1 MAHTTYMEIHTVNKS
16 KLSLAI
22 LAALITT
29 QANASSSAE
38 LDTVSVTAT
47 RSAEEILKQPLS
59 VVKKG
64 AEEKQLDQAIFQ
76 KDVLNSVAGVSI
88 KQTGSV
94 IGHTAAIRTPNT
106 TLPYFLYLQDNVPVQ
121 SSGFF
126 NHNAMAY
133 TNFQTA
139 QTAEVI
145 KGAGTALYG
154 SDSVAAT
161 VNIQSAVPSKTLER
175 KVNLYGGSDGFKQG
189 GFSVSNTLKDDS
201 SYRFDASMTDSDG
214 WREHTNMKRHEIN
227 GQYNFSTEDNDF
239 KVAVVSNHSR
249 AQQAGSLIGLSE
261 LETNRTSIGDL
272 ASSLSKV
279 DAMRQ
284 FDHNRLS
291 LEWDSYQLKDVDLNT
306 IAYVRNTRN
315 QYTATW
321 EKSLPHNDSQ
331 QNTLGIMHKGT
342 LNPSWGRFIYGLDSE
357 MTQGKTLYT
366 QQFEDVAN
374 SVAKGTIYDYKID
387 YLAISPYIH
396 SDWNLTDKTTL
407 SAGLRYDSNQ
417 YQYKNNTADGQYAS
431 SKFLRVG
438 DRNDSYTHLSP
449 KVALNYTISPQAIVY
464 GRYANSF
471 RVPSASR
478 LYSLKTNNAS
488 FTLNPET
495 SDTFEVGYKLDG
507 KSTDIEVAFYYMN
520 ISDTITRYEDGS
532 GDRYYDNGGTTINKG
547 LEISLS
553 QTFSSEWSSKVAFSR
568 SEHRFENDTT
578 YGNNE
583 MASAPNNK
591 VNVRFFYSPNQIQGL
606 KLMAEADYNSD
617 YYMDHSHT
625 KSYAGYKVF
634 NLKADYD
641 VNKTWRVFAK
651 VDNVTDEVYAESAS
665 YGYGKEKY
673 TPAAP
678 RQVFLGVN
686 ATW

>member
-1 MAHTTYMEIHTVNKS
+1 VQKS
-16 KLSLAI
+16 NLSLVV
-22 LAALITT
+22 LAVLTAS
-29 QANASSSAE
+29 QANANESVE
-38 LDTVSVTAT
+38 LDSVTVTAT
-47 RSAEEILKQPLS
+47 RDAEHISKQPLS
-59 VVKKG
+59 VAKKG
-64 AEEKQLDQAIFQ
+64 AEEKQLDQALFQ

-106 TLPYFLYLQDNVPVQ
+106 TLPYFLYLQDSVPVQ

-139 QTAEVI
+139 QTAEVL

-161 VNIQSAVPSKTLER
+161 VNIQSAAPSKELEH
-175 KVNLYGGSDGFKQG
+175 KLNIYGGSDGFKQA
-189 GFSVSNTLKDDS
+189 GFSVSDTVDEDR
-201 SYRFDASMTDSDG
+201 SYRFDASTTDSDG
-214 WREHTNMKRHEIN
+214 WRDHTEMKRHEIS
-227 GQYNFSTEDNDF
+227 GQYNFSTENSDF
-239 KVAVVSNHSR
+239 KVAVVSNYSR
-249 AQQAGSLIGLSE
+249 AQQAGNLNSLDE
-261 LETNRTSIGDL
+261 LESNPTYIGDNL
-272 ASSLSKV
+272 NSSLSKV

-291 LEWDSYQLKDVDLNT
+291 IEWDSYQLKGVDLNT
-306 IAYVRNTRN
+306 IAYIRNTRN

-342 LNPSWGRFIYGLDSE
+342 LNPSWGRFIYGIDGE
-357 MTQGKTLYT
+357 VTKGTTLYT
-366 QQFEDVAN
+366 QQFEDVDN
-374 SVAKGTIYDYKID
+374 SVAKGTIYDYEID
-387 YLAISPYIH
+387 YLAISPYLH
-396 SDWNLTDKTTL
+396 GDVNLTDKTTL

-417 YQYKNNTADGQYAS
+417 YQYQNNAADGQYAD
-431 SKFLRVG
+431 SKFLRVS
-438 DRNDSYTHLSP
+438 DRNDSYSHLSP
-449 KVALNYTISPQAIVY
+449 KLALNFEVSPQAIIY

-471 RVPSASR
+471 RIPSASR

-495 SDTFEVGYKLDG
+495 SDTFEIGYKLDG
-507 KSTDIEVAFYYMN
+507 KSTDIEVALYYMN
-520 ISDTITRYEDGS
+520 ISDTITEYKDDA

-547 LEISLS
+547 LEVSLS
-553 QTFSSEWSSKVAFSR
+553 HTFSSEWSSKIALSR
-568 SEHRFENDTT
+568 SEHRFENDDK

-583 MASAPNNK
+583 MAAAPNSK
-591 VNVRFFYSPNQIQGL
+591 VNVRVFYSPSQIKGL

-625 KSYAGYKVF
+625 KSYAGYKVY

-665 YGYGKEKY
+665 YVSFRGGEERY